1 MKLRWIFILFSLS
14 GCTIHDD
21 EKLSNENLYML
32 IESGVKNLNE
42 KTTNFNI
49 FDRPYFKVE
58 KTSHK
63 SLLLSKS
70 VDVYSV
76 SPLTLQDTL
85 HLIENQLNIP
95 TYMSDYYALSN
106 EEIETLSDTKKIM
119 YKGDLEGFLN
129 YLTKVYG
136 VYLSL
141 DKNSQVNASFY
152 QTKTYSVDQFI
163 DGNTATASLNIGGGE
178 GTASGLTGTTTT
190 TVTSDTWTKIQEYLS
205 KVIGEGGSAT
215 ILEDFSVVKVTARP
229 WVITEIDELFER
241 LKEESQMQVAIQ
253 YRIITINRSK
263 LNHYAA
269 AFSLDWNRDN
279 FGITSEL
286 ISAIATPKAS
296 GGLNFSKLPVNGRL
310 DAIVQSLA
318 NEVISEGQFV
328 GLPNR
333 VIPINLTSTQSY
345 IAEVESQDNQDINQ
359 TTTTVKP
366 GEVKTGL
373 SMLLLPKVLDD
384 GRIQLTSGFT
394 EKKLVSLES
403 LSNIQLPTVDETE
416 TLSTVTVDPGGIELI
431 ALYSGKSRKNE
442 QGLQF
447 LAGGL
452 DKNTDD
458 RIIAVIVGANSYKL
472 ASAVAKR
479 GQ

>member
-1 MKLRWIFILFSLS
+1 M
-14 GCTIHDD
+14 
-21 EKLSNENLYML
+21 
-32 IESGVKNLNE
+32 
-42 KTTNFNI
+42 
-49 FDRPYFKVE
+49 
-58 KTSHK
+58 
-63 SLLLSKS
+63 
-70 VDVYSV
+70 
-76 SPLTLQDTL
+76 
-85 HLIENQLNIP
+85 
-95 TYMSDYYALSN
+95 
-106 EEIETLSDTKKIM
+106 
-119 YKGDLEGFLN
+119 
-129 YLTKVYG
+129 
-136 VYLSL
+136 
-141 DKNSQVNASFY
+141 
-152 QTKTYSVDQFI
+152 
-163 DGNTATASLNIGGGE
+163 NIGGGE

-205 KVIGEGGSAT
+205 KVIGDGGSAT

-253 YRIITINRSK
+253 DRLITLTRSK

-296 GGLNFSKLPVNGRL
+296 GGLNFAKLPVNGRL

-366 GEVKTGL
+366 GEIKTGL

-416 TLSTVTVDPGGIELI
+416 TLSTVTVDP
-431 ALYSGKSRKNE
+431 
-442 QGLQF
+442 
-447 LAGGL
+447 
-452 DKNTDD
+452 
-458 RIIAVIVGANSYKL
+458 AVLS
-472 ASAVAKR
+472 
-479 GQ
+479 